1 MSITLV
7 KSSSNQQDNVVDHIP
22 VANNDCY
29 QKPQVE
35 KDESARNIIQEF
47 GQWLNCIVSNVVELV
62 DQDLRRLVGDGRRRD
77 GERLV
82 REEVTVVCRGQ
93 LRPEI

>member
-1 MSITLV
+1 MQ
-7 KSSSNQQDNVVDHIP
+7 KANARNVVQELAQWRDG
-22 VANNDCY
+22 VAPY
-29 QKPQVE
+29 
-35 KDESARNIIQEF
+35 
-47 GQWLNCIVSNVVELV
+47 VVELV